1 LKFRA
6 VALSLAAHAA
16 LLGAIAWHYFSPSP
30 PAALHIQAPLGD
42 VFVEEQRGFPS
53 PAERAAP
60 TVLDQGEST
69 SPAPA
74 KSGGIP
80 SPQGL
85 PSGEAKPVGEIH
97 PGYPPLSRKL
107 GEEGEAVFVLKISPT
122 GQVEEAALEK
132 SSGHERL
139 DAAAKAALLGARF
152 QNENGTALVK
162 RFRVEFRLS
171 GR

>member
-1 LKFRA
+1 LKSRA
-6 VALSLAAHAA
+6 LALSLAVHVA
-16 LLGAIAWHYFSPSP
+16 LLAAIAWRYFSPAP
-30 PAALHIQAPLGD
+30 PAALEIQAPLGD

-53 PAERAAP
+53 PAIEAAP
-60 TVLDQGEST
+60 AMLDQGEAPSA
-69 SPAPA
+69 APA

-80 SPQGL
+80 SSSGI
-85 PSGEAKPVGEIH
+85 PSGDAKPVGEIH

-107 GEEGEAVFVLKISPT
+107 GEEGESVFVLKISPT

-132 SSGHERL
+132 SSGHDRL